1 MVTALISMGHNL
13 KLRVIGEG
21 VETQEEMAFLQA
33 HRCEEAQGY
42 FFSPGVPGGEF
53 AKLLKMGIFETAL
66 AHH

>member
-13 KLRVIGEG
+13 KLRVIGEM
-21 VETQEEMAFLQA
+21 ETQEEMVFFRRTGVSAGIFL
-33 HRCEEAQGY
+33 
-42 FFSPGVPGGEF
+42 SPGVPGGEF